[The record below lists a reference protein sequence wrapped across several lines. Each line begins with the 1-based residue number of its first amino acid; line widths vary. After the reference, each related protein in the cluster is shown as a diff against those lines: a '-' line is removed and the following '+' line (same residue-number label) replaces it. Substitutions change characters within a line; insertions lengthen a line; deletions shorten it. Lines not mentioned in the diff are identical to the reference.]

1 MRKKRKCRA
10 ICVSD
15 KLRQENNYFKY
26 FSDSNEIERFAGE
39 VRHQFELL
47 DYQIPIAH
55 ILDKVGFKI
64 YKENVRFK
72 LCLNCT
78 FCERIME
85 KILLAIH
92 PVALNP
98 CRWDYTHH
106 LKSH

>member
-47 DYQIPIAH
+47 DYQIP
-55 ILDKVGFKI
+55 
-64 YKENVRFK
+64 
-72 LCLNCT
+72 NC
-78 FCERIME
+78 
-85 KILLAIH
+85 A
-92 PVALNP
+92 
-98 CRWDYTHH
+98 Y
-106 LKSH
+106 S

>member
-39 VRHQFELL
+39 VRHQ
-47 DYQIPIAH
+47 IPIAH

-64 YKENVRFK
+64 YKENLSANISGFIGVS
-72 LCLNCT
+72 
-78 FCERIME
+78 
-85 KILLAIH
+85 
-92 PVALNP
+92 
-98 CRWDYTHH
+98 D
-106 LKSH
+106 S

>member
-39 VRHQFELL
+39 LL

-64 YKENVRFK
+64 YKENLSANISGFIGVS
-72 LCLNCT
+72 
-78 FCERIME
+78 
-85 KILLAIH
+85 
-92 PVALNP
+92 
-98 CRWDYTHH
+98 D
-106 LKSH
+106 S

>member
-64 YKENVRFK
+64 YKENLSANISGFIGVS
-72 LCLNCT
+72 
-78 FCERIME
+78 
-85 KILLAIH
+85 
-92 PVALNP
+92 
-98 CRWDYTHH
+98 D
-106 LKSH
+106 S

>member
-26 FSDSNEIERFAGE
+26 FSDSNEIERFAG
-39 VRHQFELL
+39 HQFELL

-64 YKENVRFK
+64 YKENLSANISGFIGVS
-72 LCLNCT
+72 
-78 FCERIME
+78 
-85 KILLAIH
+85 
-92 PVALNP
+92 
-98 CRWDYTHH
+98 D
-106 LKSH
+106 S

>member
-1 MRKKRKCRA
+1 MGFVKDHVSITYFYKSKKKF
-10 ICVSD
+10 VSD

-64 YKENVRFK
+64 YKENLSANISGFIGVS
-72 LCLNCT
+72 
-78 FCERIME
+78 
-85 KILLAIH
+85 
-92 PVALNP
+92 
-98 CRWDYTHH
+98 D
-106 LKSH
+106 S